1 MIGERLIEDER
12 PREECG
18 VFGLYAPNMPAA
30 EMTYAGLL
38 ALQHRGQEGA
48 GIGVTNGRSI
58 TVVKDVGLVTEA
70 LRHGGSLSG
79 LQPSVFA
86 TGHVRYGT
94 HHSNGS
100 NRSPA
105 EEFAAVQ
112 PMVGR
117 SEISGV
123 SFTVSHNGHIINSDE
138 ISQGLN
144 LNGSGYASDSDLIKR
159 LIGRELD
166 KLGEDGELR
175 DGVMAAANQLNGAY
189 SLVIM
194 GTDKLIGLRDPKGIR
209 PLWLGQIGDE
219 GGMVLASE
227 LSALYII
234 KATPVREIEAGE
246 LVEIDQDGLR
256 SYKPFSESEVKQR
269 LCALEFDY
277 FSRPDNELEGENV
290 ELVRFRKG
298 KLLAERFPIEA
309 DIVVGSPN
317 SGMAAARGY
326 ANASGLPMEQG
337 LVKNDYVGRTFIA
350 NSQLSREQKV
360 RTKFN
365 ANRGI
370 VGGKRVV
377 VVDDTIVRGTTTKWL
392 VEMLREAGAE
402 EVHLR
407 ISAPPIKWSC
417 YYGMDTPARDELIA
431 AGMSNEEVC
440 QAVGANSLEYLSLE
454 DLQASVGKAAGKLC
468 MACMDGQYPTPINGH
483 SNVVATE
490 KG

>member
-1 MIGERLIEDER
+1 VIGERLIEDER
-12 PREECG
+12 PHEECG
-18 VFGLYAPNMPAA
+18 VFGLYAPGMPVA

-48 GIGVTNGRSI
+48 GIFVTDGSSI
-58 TVVKDVGLVTEA
+58 TGVKDVGLVTEA
-70 LRHGGSLSG
+70 LRHGESLKG
-79 LQPSVFA
+79 LPNSDLA
-86 TGHVRYGT
+86 TGQVRYGT
-94 HHSNGS
+94 HHSNLNGNGS
-100 NRSPA
+100 SSSQ
-105 EEFAAVQ
+105 EFKAVQ
-112 PMVGR
+112 PMLGNSKV
-117 SEISGV
+117 SETA
-123 SFTVSHNGHIINSDE
+123 FTVSHNGHIINSHE
-138 ISQGLN
+138 ISEQLE
-144 LNGSGYASDSDLIKR
+144 LAESGYASDSDLIVK
-159 LIGRELD
+159 LIVSELD
-166 KLGEDGELR
+166 GLGEDAELR
-175 DGVMAAANQLNGAY
+175 EGVAAAANRLNGAY

-209 PLWLGQIGDE
+209 PLWLGEIGDQ

-246 LVEIDQDGLR
+246 LVEIGPEGIT
-256 SYKPFSESEVKQR
+256 SYKPFSEAEVQQR

-298 KLLAERFPIEA
+298 KLLAERFPLQA

-377 VVDDTIVRGTTTKWL
+377 LVDDTIVRGTTTKWL
-392 VEMLREAGAE
+392 VDMLREAGAE

-431 AGMSNEEVC
+431 AGMSNDEVC
-440 QAVGANSLEYLSLE
+440 QTIGADSLEYLSLE

-468 MACMDGQYPTPINGH
+468 MACMDGQYPTPVNGH
-483 SNVVATE
+483 R
-490 KG
+490 